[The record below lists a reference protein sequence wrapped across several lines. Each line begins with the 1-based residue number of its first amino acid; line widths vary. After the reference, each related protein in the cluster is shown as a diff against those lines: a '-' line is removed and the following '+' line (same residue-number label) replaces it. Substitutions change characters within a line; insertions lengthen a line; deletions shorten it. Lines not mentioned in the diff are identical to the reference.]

1 MHRGSGNSPESSSR
15 VYNVAMQKR
24 LKQVLQ
30 TTLQG
35 LGVVLELAS
44 IPLEHPSDLQN
55 GDYATGVALQV
66 AKQAGMKPKELAE
79 KIVSILGEV
88 VGVAKIEIAGPGFI
102 NFYLSSEAIGATLE
116 DARTSAKWGANEN
129 EKEKKIMVEYTDP
142 NPFKEFHIGHLMS
155 NAIGEAFTRL
165 LDFSGATVVRANWQ
179 GDVGPHVAKTI
190 WGKMQKPEL
199 GWGEAY
205 AYGSEHY
212 EENKEVVDEI
222 NKKVYEKN
230 NEEINTLYAEGRKV
244 SLERFEEIYRVL
256 GTKFDYYFFEG
267 IEGLE
272 GVEIVKTHLRDGVFE
287 ESQGAVVFPG
297 EKYGL
302 HTRVFLTSKGLPTYE
317 AKELGLNKAKFE
329 KEPDLDESII
339 VTAQEQEDYFKVILK
354 AIEIIFPDIG
364 RKTKHIPHGMMRFAE
379 GKMSSRKGNVI
390 TGESLLADLTDAAR
404 ERAKESRAED
414 PEKLAEQVAVAAV
427 KYQILRQATG
437 KDIVFN
443 REQALSLEGD
453 SGPYIQYAHARACA
467 IMEKADEQ
475 GVNAKV
481 DVRADPTALSRLA
494 ARFPDIVE
502 RAAQNLEPQ
511 LVANYLVGF
520 AGAFN
525 SWYAQEQ
532 ILDGTEKA
540 AHKVALADAARQT
553 LKNGLW
559 LLGIPAPER
568 M

>member
-1 MHRGSGNSPESSSR
+1 MLIARELESALSRALSVLNIEMSGE
-15 VYNVAMQKR
+15 V
-24 LKQVLQ
+24 
-30 TTLQG
+30 
-35 LGVVLELAS
+35 
-44 IPLEHPSDLQN
+44 PLEHPSDLKN
-55 GDYATGVALQV
+55 GDYSTGVALQV
-66 AKQAGMKPKELAE
+66 AKQAGMKPHELAE
-79 KIVSILGEV
+79 KIVEALGEV
-88 VGVAKIEIAGPGFI
+88 AGVAKIKIAGPGFI
-102 NFYLSSEAIGATLE
+102 NFHLSPEAVGATLE
-116 DARTSAKWGANEN
+116 KARSQEKWGANDS
-129 EKEKKIMVEYTDP
+129 EKGKKIMVEYTDP

-190 WGKMQKPEL
+190 WGKVQKPEL

-205 AYGSEHY
+205 TYGSEHY
-212 EENKEVVDEI
+212 EENKEVIDEI

-230 NEEINTLYAEGRKV
+230 DEDINTLYAEGRKA
-244 SLERFEEIYRVL
+244 SLDRFEEIYRVL
-256 GTKFDYYFFEG
+256 GTKFDHYFFEG
-267 IEGLE
+267 TEGLE
-272 GVEIVKTHLRDGVFE
+272 GVEIVKTHLKEGVFE

-329 KEPDLDESII
+329 KERDLDESII
-339 VTAQEQEDYFKVILK
+339 VTAQEQEDYFKVLLK

-364 RKTKHIPHGMMRFAE
+364 RKTKHIAHGMMRFAE

-404 ERAKESRAED
+404 ERAKKSRAED
-414 PEKLAEQVAVAAV
+414 KEKLAEQVAVAAV

-443 REQALSLEGD
+443 REQALSLDGD

-467 IMEKADEQ
+467 IMEKAGEQ
-475 GVNAKV
+475 GVKARV
-481 DVRADPTALSRLA
+481 DMSAESTELSRLVVH
-494 ARFPDIVE
+494 FPDIVE
-502 RAAQNLEPQ
+502 RAARDLEPQ
-511 LVANYLVGF
+511 LVANYLVHF